1 MELSKRL
8 QAVADMVTEGSRVAD
23 IGCDHGYTS
32 IYLWREKKCPRII
45 AMDVKKGPL
54 ERAKANINKY
64 NLSDYIETRLSDGTE
79 ALKENEA
86 DTLLMSGMG
95 GRLTIGIL
103 ERAFG
108 RLGKSFELV
117 LQPQSEIFL
126 VRAFLREEGIKIV
139 DETVVLDQGKYYPVI
154 KAQPGTCRN
163 LNAENEE
170 SREGSHEGNCQGSQD
185 NCEEKFRYT
194 QTVRDYF
201 GPVLLDK
208 RPAVFLDFLKKEKE
222 KTNSLLSQVT
232 NEERRKELQEY
243 LSYVEAAL
251 GNETALD
258 NEAALNDEADV
269 C

>member
-32 IYLWREKKCPRII
+32 IYLCREKKCPHII

-79 ALKENEA
+79 ALGENEA

-95 GRLTIGIL
+95 GRLTIRIL

-139 DETVVLDQGKYYPVI
+139 DEAMVLDQGKYYPVI
-154 KAQPGTCRN
+154 KARPEDGKEST
-163 LNAENEE
+163 ADGNEK
-170 SREGSHEGNCQGSQD
+170 SREKSQD
-185 NCEEKFRYT
+185 SCEEKSRYT

-222 KTNSLLSQVT
+222 KTNTLLSRVT
-232 NEERRKELQEY
+232 KEERRKELQEY
-243 LSYVEAAL
+243 LSYVEAAS
-251 GNETALD
+251 G
-258 NEAALNDEADV
+258 NEAALNDETDG

>member
-8 QAVADMVTEGSRVAD
+8 QAVADMVTEGSRAAD

-32 IYLWREKKCPRII
+32 IYLCIEKKCPHII

-54 ERAKANINKY
+54 ERAEHNINKY
-64 NLSDYIETRLSDGTE
+64 HLSDYIEARLSDGTE
-79 ALKENEA
+79 ALGEDEA

-95 GRLTIGIL
+95 GRLTVGIL
-103 ERAFG
+103 ERTFQ

-139 DETVVLDQGKYYPVI
+139 DEAMILDQGKYYTVI
-154 KAQPGTCRN
+154 KARP
-163 LNAENEE
+163 ENGGE
-170 SREGSHEGNCQGSQD
+170 STAFGAQEICAGEQRYSQA
-185 NCEEKFRYT
+185 
-194 QTVRDYF
+194 VRDYF
-201 GPVLLDK
+201 GPVLLAK
-208 RPAVFLDFLKKEKE
+208 RPEVFLDFLRKEEE
-222 KTNSLLSQVT
+222 KTGNLLLQVT
-232 NEERRKELQEY
+232 KPERKKELQEY

-251 GNETALD
+251 Y
-258 NEAALNDEADV
+258 DEADG

>member
-32 IYLWREKKCPRII
+32 IYLCKEKKCPNII

-64 NLSDYIETRLSDGTE
+64 KLSDYIEVRPSDGAE
-79 ALKENEA
+79 ALRENEA

-103 ERAFG
+103 ERAFQS
-108 RLGKSFELV
+108 LGKSFELV

-139 DETVVLDQGKYYPVI
+139 DETMVLDQGKYYPVI
-154 KAQPGTCRN
+154 KAQPQTGKESTTDG
-163 LNAENEE
+163 NEE
-170 SREGSHEGNCQGSQD
+170 SREKSQD
-185 NCEEKFRYT
+185 SCGAKSRYT

-201 GPVLLDK
+201 GPVLLNK
-208 RPAVFLDFLKKEKE
+208 RPAVFLDYLKKEKE
-222 KTNSLLSQVT
+222 KTNTLLSQVT
-232 NEERRKELQEY
+232 KEERRKELQEY
-243 LSYVEAAL
+243 LSYVETAL

-258 NEAALNDEADV
+258 NEAALIEEAEG

>member
-8 QAVADMVTEGSRVAD
+8 RAVADMVTEGGRVAD

-32 IYLWREKKCPRII
+32 IYLMKEKKCPKVI

-64 NLSDYIETRLSDGTE
+64 KLSDYIEVRLSDGAE
-79 ALKENEA
+79 ALGENEA

-103 ERAFG
+103 ERAFQ

-126 VRAFLREEGIKIV
+126 VRAFLRKEGIKIV
-139 DETVVLDQGKYYPVI
+139 DEAMVLDQGKYYPVI
-154 KAQPGTCRN
+154 KARPENGGKN

-170 SREGSHEGNCQGSQD
+170 NREESQES
-185 NCEEKFRYT
+185 CEEKSRYT

-222 KTNSLLSQVT
+222 KTNTLLSRVT
-232 NEERRKELQEY
+232 KEERRKELQEY
-243 LSYVEAAL
+243 LSYVEAAS
-251 GNETALD
+251 G
-258 NEAALNDEADV
+258 NEAALNDEADG

>member
-32 IYLWREKKCPRII
+32 IYLRKEKKCPKVI

-64 NLSDYIETRLSDGTE
+64 KLSDYIEVRLSDGAE
-79 ALKENEA
+79 ALRENEA

-103 ERAFG
+103 ERAFQS
-108 RLGKSFELV
+108 LGKSFELV

-126 VRAFLREEGIKIV
+126 VRAFLRKEGIKIV
-139 DETVVLDQGKYYPVI
+139 DETMVLDQGKYYPVI
-154 KAQPGTCRN
+154 KAQPETCGRN

-170 SREGSHEGNCQGSQD
+170 GREGSCEESHEGSCQGSQD
-185 NCEEKFRYT
+185 SCEEKSRYP

-201 GPVLLDK
+201 GPVLLNK
-208 RPAVFLDFLKKEKE
+208 KPAVFLDFLKKEKE

-251 GNETALD
+251 D
-258 NEAALNDEADV
+258 DEPDG